1 MAICRCDWS
10 EDECKETDSGGGY
23 SGDLAHSASG
33 RHCYIWNDL
42 DSYVTNHLWKSHD
55 HRMISVK
62 VSLCT
67 KDKVDWL
74 NVEIRTGPLVLEVK
88 WINWIW
94 KNRQWKSHDLE
105 VMADALPSLKNYCH
119 NPDNNPWNITD
130 WFFLVQS
137 KYLCT
142 CDCILR
148 RPATAAIQTTIVVV
162 RGVSPTTSLIR
173 WNTAT
178 SLVVVRVSPL
188 TNFTRQTVFPRCSVH
203 AKFSCPLTAS
213 TRYSQ
218 WCCSVME
225 LSSIFLVFKSIFQEY
240 CHMAYPVFVRYS
252 SSACLSVP
260 PSSSKCCV
268 MLRRNFWLI
277 SVKRS
282 LRSSY

>member
-67 KDKVDWL
+67 KNKVDWL

-105 VMADALPSLKNYCH
+105 VMADALPSLKNYCR

-148 RPATAAIQTTIVVV
+148 WPATAAIQTTISETSQTGSSSSSTDIPAPATASFEDQQLPQSRRRSSWSVVFHRPRHWSDGILRHPSLWYV
-162 RGVSPTTSLIR
+162 YHLSLTSL
-173 WNTAT
+173 AKQFFH
-178 SLVVVRVSPL
+178 VVL
-188 TNFTRQTVFPRCSVH
+188 
-203 AKFSCPLTAS
+203 
-213 TRYSQ
+213 Y
-218 WCCSVME
+218 M
-225 LSSIFLVFKSIFQEY
+225 
-240 CHMAYPVFVRYS
+240 
-252 SSACLSVP
+252 
-260 PSSSKCCV
+260 PSSRV
-268 MLRRNFWLI
+268 L
-277 SVKRS
+277 
-282 LRSSY
+282 